1 MCKIMRLRCV
11 LLGLLVA
18 LGVARDAAAQPQLTH
33 AATPSTIAS
42 LVNTEAEAQ
51 SADEYAQW
59 LKREL
64 AHLVSAIEPLGLEP
78 RSLLVELC
86 NPPGGHYLSGD
97 ERGHM
102 RMFREQVWRQ
112 EYFRAL
118 QQIADALQDQPAL
131 WGVSILSEPA
141 VGRTPAGRHVWGQVA
156 TQAGQLMNLWL
167 PHAHVVIEPID
178 GAVSEYS
185 AGAFQPIQGV
195 QRLAYGFVP
204 SDRLYRAVSD
214 ELEKGR
220 DPLRHLSFGTWL
232 TAADAWKART
242 GCPMVLTGQR
252 PLAPETAVDGA
263 TVLRVRLQREHGV
276 YAPLEMLV
284 GMPLNHER
292 SIVVAPVEQVAA
304 REAAARDE
312 EHPAWRAL
320 LRAPRRVLPA
330 PVEPMPAEDL
340 PIAQTERRP
349 DFHDT
354 SGQSSGSADGS
365 SGARKRDLGLEA
377 QDAGA
382 VAARNFGLAALTRH
396 AGLTRSP
403 STLLVRWRAGDPQTY
418 KHAVRAMVGDGSHLE
433 LSSELDIE
441 MLAVR
446 VPTHVA
452 AERLAPFVEDIDP
465 DLRLTLC
472 APQAQGVIT
481 PNDPLYPSQYGLHSP
496 GGLVQG
502 EGLQWHDA
510 YTNADINAPQ
520 AWALRT
526 DASAIR
532 VAVIDS
538 GLYDHMD
545 FYDVD
550 PATGGKLA
558 GMSNLW
564 INQQEANGT
573 AGTDDDGNGYIDDV
587 RGWNYIPDTAHPS
600 NDPFTGELH
609 GTKVAGI
616 IGARGN
622 SGRGIAGVAWK
633 CQIVP
638 VRAFTD
644 AGVGTS
650 SFAISALEYCRLKGF
665 EIVNCSWHT
674 GAAQQDQVSTMRNQ
688 LQLMQ
693 STTYAPRGQ
702 LVIAAAGNENKNLD
716 ALPAGARIYPAC
728 FTDLSNLLVVGASD
742 FQDQSWLEP
751 RPPATPDPFV
761 PAGSNYGATLV
772 HLYAPGRAI
781 WSLAPGVSELDPNF
795 GLYSPSKDG
804 TSFAAPHVAGVASLV
819 WAHMSGTTWNYTDV
833 RARLLNTVR
842 AVPASNSISVRCT
855 SGGIVDACS
864 ALQGVPSQLPQ
875 VTILEPQNDPGLSEV
890 QRLVGEPI
898 VFTMSA
904 TDPDYTTPIP
914 ASDTFWTS
922 SLLGGLLAVDTYS
935 FTTSNLSPGVHTIG
949 ASAIEDG
956 GSGRVVTA
964 VRTVRIVLAAAP
976 AAPSNLTVTSGGV
989 NTAIVRWQDN
999 STNETS
1005 FEIQRQRSVG
1015 NGQWSNTTPF
1025 WAEDNQEQYTD
1036 VHGASTYRY
1045 RVRARNGG
1053 ANSAWT
1059 PWVVEP

>member
-1 MCKIMRLRCV
+1 MAV
-11 LLGLLVA
+11 
-18 LGVARDAAAQPQLTH
+18 GVGGTTAAQQQPLT
-33 AATPSTIAS
+33 APTTIAS
-42 LVNTEAEAQ
+42 LVNADAEAQ
-51 SADEYAQW
+51 SAAEYAQW
-59 LKREL
+59 LDREL
-64 AHLVSAIEPLGLEP
+64 AHLVGAIEPLGLEP

-102 RMFREQVWRQ
+102 RMFREQAWRQ

-118 QQIADALQDQPAL
+118 QRIATALEAQPAL

-141 VGRTPAGRHVWGQVA
+141 AGRTPSGRQVWRHVA
-156 TQAGQLMNLWL
+156 TQAGQLLNLWL
-167 PHAHVVIEPID
+167 PEAQVVIEPID
-178 GAVSEYS
+178 GAIGEYS
-185 AGAFQPIQGV
+185 ADGFQPIEGV
-195 QRLAYGFVP
+195 DRLAYGFVP
-204 SDRLYRAVSD
+204 SDRLYRAVST
-214 ELEKGR
+214 ELEAGR
-220 DPLRHLSFGTWL
+220 DPLRHFDFGTWL
-232 TAADAWKART
+232 SAVDSWKART
-242 GCPMVLTGQR
+242 GRPMILTGQR
-252 PLAPETAVDGA
+252 PLAPESAVDGA

-276 YAPLEMLV
+276 HAPLEMLV

-292 SIVVAPVEQVAA
+292 SIVTAPVEQVTT
-304 REAAARDE
+304 REAAALEE
-312 EHPAWRAL
+312 EHPSWRAL
-320 LRAPRRVLPA
+320 LRAPRRVLPV
-330 PVEPMPAEDL
+330 PVDPVLVDEL
-340 PIAQTERRP
+340 PVAQADRRP
-349 DFHDT
+349 E
-354 SGQSSGSADGS
+354 SGSGLGRAAGAAN
-365 SGARKRDLGLEA
+365 GTVEARKRDPGMEM
-377 QDAGA
+377 QDADA

-403 STLLVRWRAGDPQTY
+403 STLIVRWRAGDPQTY
-418 KHAVRAMVGDGSHLE
+418 KHSVRAMVGDGSHLE
-433 LSSELDIE
+433 LSEELDIE
-441 MLAVR
+441 MLALR
-446 VPTHVA
+446 VPPHVA

-472 APQAQGVIT
+472 APQAQGPLT

-526 DASAIR
+526 DASAVRI
-532 VAVIDS
+532 AVIDS
-538 GLYDHMD
+538 GPYDHVD

-550 PATGGKLA
+550 PVTGGKLA

-587 RGWNYIPDTAHPS
+587 RGWNYMPDTAHPS

-644 AGVGTS
+644 AGIGTS

-674 GAAQQDQVSTMRNQ
+674 SATQQDQVSTMRNQ

-716 ALPAGARIYPAC
+716 ALPAGERIYPAC

-875 VTILEPQNDPGLSEV
+875 VTILEPQNDPGINEV
-890 QRLVGEPI
+890 QRLAGEPI

-904 TDPDYTTPIP
+904 TDPDQAAPIP

-922 SLLGGLLAVDTYS
+922 SLLGGFLALDTYS

-949 ASAIEDG
+949 ASAVEDN

-964 VRTVRIVLAAAP
+964 LRTVRIVLATAP
-976 AAPSNLTVTSGGV
+976 AAPSNLSVTSGGV